1 MLKRFNFSWADWLTA
16 LGLVVGSSGILL
28 QIVTNN
34 VNVPA
39 PVGAIVMVALAGV
52 IALRLWRWTTTVS
65 GVIAFVIL
73 FIGIFIAP
81 GFFNRLG
88 DPTRFGPFLGTLL
101 QTLGL
106 LTAVVGSVVATIE
119 RANPQVEIPGS
130 RYKRNQGKKSPGV
143 YPVN

>member
-1 MLKRFNFSWADWLTA
+1 MLKKFNFLWVDWLTI
-16 LGLVVGSSGILL
+16 LGLVIGSSGILL

-39 PVGAIVMVALAGV
+39 PVGAIVLTALAAV

-81 GFFNRLG
+81 GFTTRLG

-106 LTAVVGSVVATIE
+106 LSAVVGSVVATIE
-119 RANPQVEIPGS
+119 RANPQVEMSGN
-130 RYKRNQGKKSPGV
+130 R
-143 YPVN
+143 